1 MKACHQLSKCEI
13 PLSCDSLI
21 GNSSHTIKIVN
32 GIQPTVFSEKTTTVL
47 FLDRALCELR
57 LARRPLSLL
66 LAGWALFM
74 ASTASGLDYS
84 ALMRSADSA
93 RAARYDAFRGFQIKG
108 ICGSTR
114 LDLAAAYGANTIRT
128 YVPPTREEL
137 DDYQRLGLKVV
148 VGIWMPHPGKNQ
160 GKDGSTWN
168 CDYGEN
174 GDGQVKAFAE
184 TVSRIADHPA
194 ILMWCLGNE
203 VPLNQAY
210 LETVNRMSLALHQRF
225 PKQLTSLTMIN
236 APLDKIALVKKYAPD
251 LDVIGYNSYG
261 QGAVGSAIKNLEA
274 EWGRA
279 YYVSEFGPQ
288 GPWWGRKTAWGEIYE
303 QSYDAKLD
311 DLRNSFQKIDAAPH
325 CLGSTMFLWGY
336 WTQQKP
342 TYFSAFLNPQGNVKN
357 VDEKELCATPM
368 TEEFCH
374 YWSGKYPQPRGPL
387 LTGIKIDGQTN
398 ESDVVVLS
406 GQPFKVTAT
415 VTNLDG
421 RDARLQFRWWILD
434 KAGETV
440 SGPVNAD
447 QPTAEI
453 TAPKAPGT
461 NYVVM
466 GYVIGDGKRASGFT
480 VPIKVKDG
488 KNNLSRL

>member
-1 MKACHQLSKCEI
+1 M
-13 PLSCDSLI
+13 
-21 GNSSHTIKIVN
+21 N
-32 GIQPTVFSEKTTTVL
+32 GVHPRVFSEKTMFVL
-47 FLDRALCELR
+47 FINRAGRKLS
-57 LARRPLSLL
+57 LACRPLLTLL
-66 LAGWALFM
+66 LAGLGLIM
-74 ASTASGLDYS
+74 VSSASGLDYS

-93 RAARYDAFRGFQIKG
+93 RAARYEVFRSFQIKG
-108 ICGSTR
+108 ICGATR

-128 YVPPTREEL
+128 YTPPTQQEL
-137 DDYQRLGLKVV
+137 DNYQRLRLKVV

-160 GKDGSTWN
+160 GKDGFTW
-168 CDYGEN
+168 DYDYRKQ
-174 GDGQVKAFAE
+174 GDEQLKSFEEAVR
-184 TVSRIADHPA
+184 RIGDHPA

-203 VPLNQAY
+203 VPLNPAY

-236 APLDKIALVKKYAPD
+236 APADKIALIKKYAPD

-261 QGAVGSAIKNLEA
+261 QGAVGGAIKNLET

-311 DLRNSFQKIDAAPH
+311 DLRSSFQKIDAAPH
-325 CLGSTMFLWGY
+325 CLGSTMFLWGS
-336 WTQQKP
+336 WTVEKP
-342 TYFSAFLNPQGNVKN
+342 TYFSAFLCPQAHQKD
-357 VDEKELCATPM
+357 VDEKELYVTPM

-374 YWSGKYPQPRGPL
+374 YWSGKYPQTRGPV
-387 LTGIKIDGQTN
+387 LTKIQIDGQTN
-398 ESDVVVLS
+398 ATDAVVLA
-406 GQPFKVTAT
+406 GQPFKVTGIAA
-415 VTNLDG
+415 N
-421 RDARLQFRWWILD
+421 RDNRNSKLQFRWWILD
-434 KAGETV
+434 KAGKTV
-440 SGPVNAD
+440 SGPVNSD

-466 GYVIGDGKRASGFT
+466 GYVIASGKRASGFT
-480 VPIKVKDG
+480 VPIKVQDRN
-488 KNNLSRL
+488 NNLSRL